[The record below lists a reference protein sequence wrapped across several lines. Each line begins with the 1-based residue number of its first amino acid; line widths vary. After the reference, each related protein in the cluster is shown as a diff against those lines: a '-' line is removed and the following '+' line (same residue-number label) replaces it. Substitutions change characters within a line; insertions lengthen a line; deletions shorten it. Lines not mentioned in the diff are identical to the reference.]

1 MFWQYFWR
9 CFEDL
14 YFISYKVKIL
24 PSLIFFAIWHLC
36 YISVSFWIIKN
47 PAMNK
52 LKCDLQ
58 WKEKRVYWWFT
69 YYICLPLTE
78 TWLVQTTSITTINR
92 IFEKGGGGSLSY
104 HDILSQD
111 FTIFM
116 VKQKKSCDEF
126 SVVNRIH
133 TSPPIFR
140 YSHVHVIAGSPS
152 QHFWDQA
159 KYCKRKSGN

>member
-1 MFWQYFWR
+1 MFWRSLFH
-9 CFEDL
+9 L
-14 YFISYKVKIL
+14 VKVKIP
-24 PSLIFFAIWHLC
+24 PSLIFSAFWHLC
-36 YISVSFWIIKN
+36 YISVSFWIIQKSCQKI
-47 PAMNK
+47 AMNK

-78 TWLVQTTSITTINR
+78 TWLVQTTSITTLNR

-152 QHFWDQA
+152 QLFWDQA

>member
-1 MFWQYFWR
+1 MLR
-9 CFEDL
+9 L
-14 YFISYKVKIL
+14 HKI
-24 PSLIFFAIWHLC
+24 IFFKCSGNTSEGVLKISISFRKSEDSTLFDFLC
-36 YISVSFWIIKN
+36 YLTSLLYQCFFLDHWKSCQKI
-47 PAMNK
+47 AMNK

-116 VKQKKSCDEF
+116 VKQKKKLRRVF
-126 SVVNRIH
+126 GR
-133 TSPPIFR
+133 
-140 YSHVHVIAGSPS
+140 
-152 QHFWDQA
+152 
-159 KYCKRKSGN
+159 